1 MFKKIPLNQF
11 SKQFRINSS
20 IYFHLNPVFKQ
31 VLVAHACN
39 LRMLRQEDCNL
50 QACLG
55 DTIRHRPAAPQPP
68 EWRHQSLQRQRAREP
83 LAPRWKVTRP
93 AYREKAPDFSIVG
106 LVYNRN
112 FMKGPRSTPGTENT
126 LEYSCYDTTHLALAG
141 HGDWGRTWPEFA
153 TPQTGLPCAVH
164 ECT

>member
-55 DTIRHRPAAPQPP
+55 DTIRHSQGPNPDLQHHSLRNDVISPYRGRGLENPWLPDERSRAPLT
-68 EWRHQSLQRQRAREP
+68 ERKHLTSL
-83 LAPRWKVTRP
+83 
-93 AYREKAPDFSIVG
+93 
-106 LVYNRN
+106 
-112 FMKGPRSTPGTENT
+112 
-126 LEYSCYDTTHLALAG
+126 
-141 HGDWGRTWPEFA
+141 
-153 TPQTGLPCAVH
+153 
-164 ECT
+164 